1 MKTLVLGASTN
12 PDRYSNIATKRLL
25 RAGHEVVLVGNREGE
40 IEKHNI
46 ATTPPIL
53 GDVDTVTLYLGPDR
67 QAQYY
72 DYLVEQIRPRRII
85 FNPGTEN
92 AELRAL
98 AEAADIETEYA
109 CTLVMLASRSY

>member
-12 PDRYSNIATKRLL
+12 PARYSNIATKRLL
-25 RAGHEVVLVGNREGE
+25 RAGHEVVLVGSREGE
-40 IEKHNI
+40 IEEHAI

-72 DYLVEQIRPRRII
+72 DYLVEHIRPRRII

-98 AEAADIETEYA
+98 ARAADIETEYA
-109 CTLVMLASRSY
+109 CTLVMLASHSY